1 MRLPATLLSA
11 LFVSLVLGAQHAHAA
26 DAVEWLTRANQAAKQ
41 LNYSGNYFY
50 HHGEHAEMLRVSHR
64 VDGRNERQ
72 RIEVLDGPHREFIR
86 INDDVYCHLADGKT
100 VRIDK
105 SAVQRFFPAV
115 VPDEPARLAQY
126 YTPKLGGNEKI
137 AGRDCQV
144 IILEPRDQFRHTHM
158 IWVDRATS
166 LPLKAQTVDSRGAP
180 VSMYVFSELE
190 VGRQPDKALF
200 EVRMAGKRMQAA
212 GFAASARSDGWTL
225 SPPPGYA
232 SILEAMRPLPG
243 IKNPVL
249 HKVYSDGI
257 SNLSI
262 FIEPLVEGG
271 AYMEGLSTEGATN
284 IYARRV
290 AGHKIMAVGDVPA
303 AALMEVVNSAQK
315 K

>member
-11 LFVSLVLGAQHAHAA
+11 LFVSLALSAQLAHAM
-26 DAVEWLTRANQAAKQ
+26 DAVEWLASANQAAKK
-41 LNYSGNYFY
+41 LNYTGNYVY
-50 HHGEHAEMLRVSHR
+50 EHGENTEVLRVSHR
-64 VDGRNERQ
+64 VDGKNERQ
-72 RIEVLDGPHREFIR
+72 KIEVLDGPHREFIR

-105 SAVQRFFPAV
+105 SAAQRFFPAV
-115 VPDEPARLAQY
+115 VPDAPSHLAQY
-126 YTPKLGGNEKI
+126 YLLKLGGNEKI

-144 IILEPRDQFRHTHM
+144 IILEARDQFRHTHM

-166 LPLKAQTVDSRGAP
+166 LPLKTQTVDSRGTL

-200 EVRMAGKRMQAA
+200 DVRMAGKRMQAA
-212 GFAASARSDGWTL
+212 GFAASAQGDGWTL

-249 HKVYSDGI
+249 HKMYSDGI

-262 FIEPLVEGG
+262 FIEPLAEGDT
-271 AYMEGLSTEGATN
+271 YMEGLSTEGATN

-290 AGHKIMAVGDVPA
+290 ADHKIMAVGDVPA